1 MLKRRIYAIVEV
13 KERELLSKVLLGVKM
28 ANKGYSFVIGK
39 KNSLFNFSKY
49 QRPGIFFF
57 KGMGRKN
64 IKPMQELKKFG
75 HKIVGFDEEG
85 MVMNMVE
92 TIPIRVTQ
100 KCLDL
105 VEYFF
110 TVGKKQSNNT
120 LKIYPKLKKKICE
133 IGNSRFDLLKKNCR
147 GIYYNEVKEIKKEYG
162 KFVFFPSKFTIINNL
177 NFKGIS
183 KSTKQGPG
191 RFVLEEDLKD
201 QKKIEK
207 KLLSFFNFF
216 PKKYPNIKIIIKP
229 HPIEDKNYWRLLLKK
244 IKCKNLILV
253 DNTYQTNS
261 YILAAEFNVGSNCHT
276 SLESFLLNKPTI
288 NMRPSKKDGYV
299 ISDLIRAVSG
309 KEVLKINELEK
320 IIVNWFFKK
329 KKFSNKL
336 NKKELKILNFNIQNI
351 KKESFYYFEK
361 KIRKI
366 EILNKKNNDRFSNF
380 FFLKLFE
387 FIRRL
392 KNRYYRLKS
401 HKIKQSYQ
409 EIKFPGLTI
418 EEFELYTS
426 KICNVLKIKYKDI
439 LVREIYPGCF
449 CIEKNSK

>member
-1 MLKRRIYAIVEV
+1 MHKKRIYTAVEV
-13 KERELLSKVLLGVKM
+13 KERELLAKIFFGVRM
-28 ANKGYSFVIGK
+28 AKKGYSIVIGK
-39 KNSLFNFSKY
+39 KNSLYNYSEY
-49 QRPGIFFF
+49 LSSGIFFF
-57 KGMGRKN
+57 KGMGENNIEPMKKLRK
-64 IKPMQELKKFG
+64 LG

-85 MVMNMVE
+85 LVMNQVE
-92 TIPIRVTQ
+92 TIPVRIR
-100 KCLDL
+100 KECIDL

-133 IGNSRFDLLKKNCR
+133 IGNSRFDLLKKNHKDF
-147 GIYYNEVKEIKKEYG
+147 YNEEVEKIKNIYG
-162 KFVFFPSKFTIINNL
+162 KFIFFPTKLTIVNNA
-177 NFKGIS
+177 FFPGIS
-183 KSTKQGPG
+183 HLKKRGPG
-191 RFVLEEDLKD
+191 RFVQEKNLED

-276 SLESFLLNKPTI
+276 TLESYLCNKPSI

-392 KNRYYRLKS
+392 KNIYYSLKS
-401 HKIKQSYQ
+401 HRKKQTYQ

-426 KICNVLKIKYKDI
+426 KVCNVLKIKYEDI